1 MILDQN
7 LRLGNT
13 GAITSASTYITGTSG
28 TPDVVDLQSGT
39 AYSATASGT
48 LYTVAQAVVT
58 VNTTYRSR
66 PSPMSRFWVTTAL
79 AGGTNATFQVVASS
93 SSTLASGNIV
103 VGEVGVITT
112 ANLAAGRQVVV
123 RVSPQQIAASGLRYL
138 GAQVVTTG
146 THSAG
151 VISADIVMDIQD
163 GRTAYASGFT
173 VA

>member
-1 MILDQN
+1 
-7 LRLGNT
+7 
-13 GAITSASTYITGTSG
+13 
-28 TPDVVDLQSGT
+28 
-39 AYSATASGT
+39 
-48 LYTVAQAVVT
+48 
-58 VNTTYRSR
+58 
-66 PSPMSRFWVTTAL
+66 
-79 AGGTNATFQVVASS
+79 VVASS

-123 RVSPQQIAASGLRYL
+123 RISPQQIAAAGLRYL

>member
-13 GAITSASTYITGTSG
+13 GAITAAATYITGTSG
-28 TPDVVDLQSGT
+28 TPDVVDLQSNT
-39 AYSATASGT
+39 AYTATASGT
-48 LYTVAQAVVT
+48 LYTVGQGTQNRDIGSGADLYVMFT
-58 VNTTYRSR
+58 
-66 PSPMSRFWVTTAL
+66 VTTAL

-103 VGEVGVITT
+103 IGETGPIVL
-112 ANLAAGRQVVV
+112 ANLGLGAQVAV
-123 RVSPQQIAASGLRYL
+123 RINPQQIGAAGLRYL

-146 THSAG
+146 VHTAG
-151 VISADIVMDIQD
+151 VISADIVEDIQD
-163 GRTAYASGFT
+163 GRRIYASGFT

>member
-13 GAITSASTYITGTSG
+13 GAITSAGTYITGTSG
-28 TPDVVDLQSGT
+28 TPDVVDLQSNT
-39 AYSATASGT
+39 AYTATVSGS
-48 LYTVAQAVVT
+48 LYTVGQGTQNRDIGAGADLYVMFT
-58 VNTTYRSR
+58 
-66 PSPMSRFWVTTAL
+66 VTTAL

-93 SSTLASGNIV
+93 SSTLASGNVII
-103 VGEVGVITT
+103 GETGVITT
-112 ANLAAGRQVVV
+112 ANLGLGAQVAV
-123 RVSPQQIAASGLRYL
+123 RINPQQIAAAKLRYL

-151 VISADIVMDIQD
+151 VISADIVEDIQD
-163 GRTAYASGFT
+163 GRTVYASGFS

>member
-48 LYTVAQAVVT
+48 LYTVAQGTQNRDIGEGRDLT
-58 VNTTYRSR
+58 VMFT
-66 PSPMSRFWVTTAL
+66 VTTAL
-79 AGGTNATFQVVASS
+79 AGGTNGTFQVVASS

-103 VGEVGVITT
+103 VGEVGPITT
-112 ANLAAGRQVVV
+112 ANLAVGRQVAVKI
-123 RVSPQQIAASGLRYL
+123 SPQQIAAAGLRYL

>member
-13 GAITSASTYITGTSG
+13 GTITAAGTYITGTSG
-28 TPDVVDLQSGT
+28 TPDVVDLQSNT
-39 AYSATASGT
+39 AYTATASGT
-48 LYTVAQAVVT
+48 LYTVGQGTQNRDIGSGNDLYVMFT
-58 VNTTYRSR
+58 
-66 PSPMSRFWVTTAL
+66 VTTAL

-103 VGEVGVITT
+103 IGETSPIVL
-112 ANLAAGRQVVV
+112 ANLGLGAQVAV
-123 RVSPQQIAASGLRYL
+123 RINPQQIGAAGLRYL

-146 THSAG
+146 THTAG
-151 VISADIVMDIQD
+151 VISADIVEDIQD
-163 GRTAYASGFT
+163 GRRIYASGFT

>member
-7 LRLGNT
+7 LRLGST
-13 GAITSASTYITGTSG
+13 GAITSAATYITGTSG
-28 TPDVVDLQSGT
+28 TPDVVDLQSST

-48 LYTVAQAVVT
+48 LYTVGQGTQNRDIGEGRDLT
-58 VNTTYRSR
+58 VMFT
-66 PSPMSRFWVTTAL
+66 VTTAL
-79 AGGTNATFQVVASS
+79 AGGTNGTFQVVASS

-103 VGEVGVITT
+103 VGEVGPITT
-112 ANLAAGRQVVV
+112 ANLAAGRQVAVKI
-123 RVSPQQIAASGLRYL
+123 SPQQIAATGLRYL

>member
-7 LRLGNT
+7 LRLGST
-13 GAITSASTYITGTSG
+13 GAITSAATYITGTSG
-28 TPDVVDLQSGT
+28 TPDVVDLQSST
-39 AYSATASGT
+39 AYTATASGT
-48 LYTVAQAVVT
+48 LYTVGQGTQNRDIGSGNDLYVMFT
-58 VNTTYRSR
+58 
-66 PSPMSRFWVTTAL
+66 VTTAL

-103 VGEVGVITT
+103 IGETSPITT
-112 ANLAAGRQVVV
+112 ANLGLGAQVAV
-123 RVSPQQIAASGLRYL
+123 RINPQQIGAAGLRYL

-151 VISADIVMDIQD
+151 VISADIVEDIQD
-163 GRTAYASGFT
+163 GRRIYASGFT

>member
-13 GAITSASTYITGTSG
+13 GTITTAGTYITGTSSV
-28 TPDVVDLQSGT
+28 PDVVDLQSNT
-39 AYSATASGT
+39 AYTATVSGS
-48 LYTVAQAVVT
+48 LYTVGQGTQNRDIGAGSDLYVVFT
-58 VNTTYRSR
+58 
-66 PSPMSRFWVTTAL
+66 VTTAL

-93 SSTLASGNIV
+93 SSTLASGNII
-103 VGEVGVITT
+103 VGEVGPIVL
-112 ANLAAGRQVVV
+112 ANLTLGRQVAVKI
-123 RVSPQQIAASGLRYL
+123 SPQQIAATKLQYL

-151 VISADIVMDIQD
+151 VVSADIVLDIQD
-163 GRTAYASGFT
+163 GRTVYASGFT

>member
-7 LRLGNT
+7 LRLGST

-48 LYTVAQAVVT
+48 LYTVAQGTQNRDIGEGRDLT
-58 VNTTYRSR
+58 VMFT
-66 PSPMSRFWVTTAL
+66 VTTAL
-79 AGGTNATFQVVASS
+79 AGGTNGTFQVVASS

-103 VGEVGVITT
+103 VGEVGPITT
-112 ANLAAGRQVVV
+112 ANLAAGRQVAVKI
-123 RVSPQQIAASGLRYL
+123 SPQQIAATGLRYL

-146 THSAG
+146 SHSAG

>member
-7 LRLGNT
+7 LRLGST
-13 GAITSASTYITGTSG
+13 GAITSATTYITGTSG
-28 TPDVVDLQSGT
+28 TPDVVDLQSST

-48 LYTVAQAVVT
+48 LYTVGQGTQNRDIGEGRDLYVMFT
-58 VNTTYRSR
+58 
-66 PSPMSRFWVTTAL
+66 VTTAL
-79 AGGTNATFQVVASS
+79 AGGTNGTFQVVASS

-103 VGEVGVITT
+103 VGEVGPITT
-112 ANLAAGRQVVV
+112 ANLAAGRQVAVKI
-123 RVSPQQIAASGLRYL
+123 SPQQIAAAGLRYL
-138 GAQVVTTG
+138 GAQVVTVG
-146 THSAG
+146 VHSAG

>member
-7 LRLGNT
+7 LRLGST
-13 GAITSASTYITGTSG
+13 TAITSAATYITGTSG

-48 LYTVAQAVVT
+48 LYTVAQGTQNRDIGEGRDLYVMFT
-58 VNTTYRSR
+58 
-66 PSPMSRFWVTTAL
+66 VTTAL

-123 RVSPQQIAASGLRYL
+123 RISPQQIAATGLRYL

-146 THSAG
+146 VHSAG